1 MTEPNMPVT
10 EDELHALVDNELPA
24 DRRAA
29 VESWLE
35 THPDDA
41 ARVAAWRAI
50 GDALHTRYD
59 AVADEAIPARLE
71 LERLA
76 SRPRR
81 WMIGAAAAVLLAFA
95 AGGGIGWL
103 ARDASAAA
111 VATTSDPVDTMRD
124 QALAA
129 HRLYIGE
136 VRHAIEVRAEEN
148 HLLPWLSRRI
158 GMTLRAPDLS
168 RFDLKLLGGRLLPC
182 SEGGPAALLMYEN
195 EKGERVTL
203 YATQLKV
210 PRTSFRYQ
218 EADKFGAILW
228 VADNYGWVVSGPAG
242 DKPRLKGIAMAAIE
256 QGERR

>member
-10 EDELHALVDNELPA
+10 EDELHALVDNELPD

-29 VESWLE
+29 VETWLA

-41 ARVAAWRAI
+41 GRVAAWRAI
-50 GDALHTRYD
+50 GDAMHARYD
-59 AVADEAIPARLE
+59 AVADEAIPKRLE
-71 LERLA
+71 LDRLA
-76 SRPRR
+76 SQPRK
-81 WMIGAAAAVLLAFA
+81 WMIAAAAAILVAFA
-95 AGGGIGWL
+95 AGSGVGWF
-103 ARDASAAA
+103 ARDASAAVVTA
-111 VATTSDPVDTMRD
+111 ADPIETMREE
-124 QALAA
+124 AFAA

-168 RFDLKLLGGRLLPC
+168 KFDLKLLGGRLLPC
-182 SEGGPAALLMYEN
+182 IDGPAALLMYEN
-195 EKGERVTL
+195 AAGERVTL
-203 YATQLKV
+203 YATQLKA

-218 EADKFGAILW
+218 EAGKFASIHW
-228 VADNYGWVVSGPAG
+228 VAENYGWVVSGPA

-256 QGERR
+256 QSDRR

>member
-29 VESWLE
+29 VEDWLN

-41 ARVAAWRAI
+41 ARVAAWRSIAE
-50 GDALHTRYD
+50 AVHARYD
-59 AVADEAIPARLE
+59 AVADETIPKRLE

-95 AGGGIGWL
+95 AGGGVGWL
-103 ARDASAAA
+103 AHDASAAA
-111 VATTSDPVDTMRD
+111 VATEPDPVSAMREE
-124 QALAA
+124 ALAA

-136 VRHAIEVRAEEN
+136 VRHAIEVRAEET
-148 HLLPWLSRRI
+148 HLLPWLSKRI

-168 RFDLKLLGGRLLPC
+168 KFDLKLLGGRLLPC

-195 EKGERVTL
+195 EKGERLTL
-203 YATQLKV
+203 YATPLKA

-218 EADKFGAILW
+218 ETDKFGSILW

-242 DKPRLKGIAMAAIE
+242 DKPRLKGIAMASIE
-256 QGERR
+256 QAERR

>member
-29 VESWLE
+29 VENWLN

-41 ARVAAWRAI
+41 ARVAAWRAM
-50 GDALHTRYD
+50 GDALHARYD
-59 AVADEAIPARLE
+59 SVADEVIPARLE
-71 LERLA
+71 LDKLA
-76 SRPRR
+76 RRPGR

-95 AGGGIGWL
+95 AGGGIGWY
-103 ARDASAAA
+103 AHEASAATA
-111 VATTSDPVDTMRD
+111 IRAADPVNSMRD
-124 QALAA
+124 EAFAA

-136 VRHAIEVRAEEN
+136 VRHPIEVRAEEG

-158 GMTLRAPDLS
+158 GTTLRAPDLS
-168 RFDLKLLGGRLLPC
+168 KFDLKLLGGRLLPC
-182 SEGGPAALLMYEN
+182 SDGPAALLMYEN
-195 EKGERVTL
+195 AAGERVTL
-203 YATQLKV
+203 YATQLKA

-218 EADKFGAILW
+218 ENDKYGSVLW
-228 VADNYGWVVSGPAG
+228 VADNYGWVVSGPA

-256 QGERR
+256 QGDRR

>member
-29 VESWLE
+29 VENWIE
-35 THPDDA
+35 THPEDA
-41 ARVAAWRAI
+41 ARVAAWRTI
-50 GDALHTRYD
+50 GDSLHARYD
-59 AVADEAIPARLE
+59 AVADEAIPPSLE
-71 LERLA
+71 LDRLA
-76 SRPRR
+76 SRPRS
-81 WMIGAAAAVLLAFA
+81 WMIGVAAAVLLAFA
-95 AGGGIGWL
+95 AGGAIGWL
-103 ARDASAAA
+103 AHDASAAA
-111 VATTSDPVDTMRD
+111 VATAPDPVTSMREE
-124 QALAA
+124 ALAA

-136 VRHAIEVRAEEN
+136 VRHPIEVRAEEN

-158 GMTLRAPDLS
+158 GMTLRAPDLTK
-168 RFDLKLLGGRLLPC
+168 FDLKLLGGRLLPC
-182 SEGGPAALLMYEN
+182 VDGPAALLMYEN

-203 YATQLKV
+203 YATQLKA

-218 EADKFGAILW
+218 EADKFGAIFW

>member
-1 MTEPNMPVT
+1 MMTEPNMPVT

-29 VESWLE
+29 VENWLE

-50 GDALHTRYD
+50 GNAMHERYD
-59 AVADEAIPARLE
+59 AVADEVIPKRLE
-71 LERLA
+71 LEQLA
-76 SRPRR
+76 GRPRS

-95 AGGGIGWL
+95 AGGSVGWF
-103 ARDASAAA
+103 AHEAVAA
-111 VATTSDPVDTMRD
+111 VAPAADPVAAMREE
-124 QALAA
+124 AFAA

-168 RFDLKLLGGRLLPC
+168 KFDLKLLGGRLLP
-182 SEGGPAALLMYEN
+182 GIGAPAAQLMYESGS
-195 EKGERVTL
+195 GERVTL
-203 YATQLKV
+203 YATPLKAQ
-210 PRTSFRYQ
+210 RTSFRYE
-218 EADKFGAILW
+218 EADKFASIHW

-256 QGERR
+256 QSERR

>member
-50 GDALHTRYD
+50 GDSLHARYD
-59 AVADEAIPARLE
+59 AVADDAVP
-71 LERLA
+71 ERLDLDRLTR
-76 SRPRR
+76 RPRS
-81 WMIGAAAAVLLAFA
+81 WMIGVAAAVLLAFA
-95 AGGGIGWL
+95 AGAGVGWF
-103 ARDASAAA
+103 AREAAA
-111 VATTSDPVDTMRD
+111 EGTSQPDPVVAMLDE
-124 QALAA
+124 ALAA

-136 VRHAIEVRAEEN
+136 VRHPIEVRAEEN
-148 HLLPWLSRRI
+148 HLMPWLSRRI

-168 RFDLKLLGGRLLPC
+168 KFDLKLLGGRLLPC
-182 SEGGPAALLMYEN
+182 VDGPAALLMYEN

-203 YATQLKV
+203 YATQLNA

-218 EADKFGAILW
+218 EFDRFASVHW
-228 VADNYGWVVSGPAG
+228 VADNYGWVVTGPV
-242 DKPRLKGIAMAAIE
+242 DKPRLKGIAMAAVE

>member
-1 MTEPNMPVT
+1 MMTEPNMPVT

-24 DRRAA
+24 DRRTA
-29 VESWLE
+29 VENWLE

-50 GDALHTRYD
+50 GNAMHARYD
-59 AVADEAIPARLE
+59 AVADEVIPKRLE

-76 SRPRR
+76 GRPRN

-95 AGGGIGWL
+95 AGGGVGWF
-103 ARDASAAA
+103 AHEAAAA
-111 VATTSDPVDTMRD
+111 VAPATDPVAAMREE
-124 QALAA
+124 AFAA

-158 GMTLRAPDLS
+158 GMTLRAPELS
-168 RFDLKLLGGRLLPC
+168 KFDLKLLGGRLLP
-182 SEGGPAALLMYEN
+182 GIGAPAAQLMYEN
-195 EKGERVTL
+195 GAGERVTL
-203 YATQLKV
+203 YATPLKA

-218 EADKFGAILW
+218 EADKFASIHW

-256 QGERR
+256 QSERR

>member
-29 VESWLE
+29 VENWLE

-50 GDALHTRYD
+50 GDAMHARYD
-59 AVADEAIPARLE
+59 AVADEAIPKRLE
-71 LERLA
+71 LDQLA

-95 AGGGIGWL
+95 AGGGVGWF
-103 ARDASAAA
+103 AHEASAARSRPA
-111 VATTSDPVDTMRD
+111 ADPVDAMREE
-124 QALAA
+124 AFAA

-136 VRHAIEVRAEEN
+136 VRHPIEVRAEEN

-168 RFDLKLLGGRLLPC
+168 KFDLKLLGGRLLARHRRA
-182 SEGGPAALLMYEN
+182 GGAVDVR
-195 EKGERVTL
+195 ERS
-203 YATQLKV
+203 
-210 PRTSFRYQ
+210 RR
-218 EADKFGAILW
+218 
-228 VADNYGWVVSGPAG
+228 AG
-242 DKPRLKGIAMAAIE
+242 DAVRNAAEGAADLVPLSGGRQVRLDPLGGGQLRLGGLRPRRNKPRLKGIAMAAIE
-256 QGERR
+256 QSERR

>member
-50 GDALHTRYD
+50 GDAMHARYD
-59 AVADEAIPARLE
+59 AVADEAIPKRLE
-71 LERLA
+71 LDRLA
-76 SRPRR
+76 SRPQR

-95 AGGGIGWL
+95 AGGSVGWF
-103 ARDASAAA
+103 AHDASAA
-111 VATTSDPVDTMRD
+111 VATATDPVASMREE
-124 QALAA
+124 ALAA

-148 HLLPWLSRRI
+148 HLLPWLSKRI

-168 RFDLKLLGGRLLPC
+168 KFDLKLLGGRLLPC

-195 EKGERVTL
+195 AAGERVTL
-203 YATQLKV
+203 YATPLKA
-210 PRTSFRYQ
+210 PRSSFRYQ
-218 EADKFGAILW
+218 ETDKFASIQW
-228 VADNYGWVVSGPAG
+228 VAENYGWVISGPAG
-242 DKPRLKGIAMAAIE
+242 DKPRLKGIAMAAVE

>member
-29 VESWLE
+29 VENWLD
-35 THPDDA
+35 THPEDA
-41 ARVAAWRAI
+41 ARVASWRAI
-50 GDALHTRYD
+50 GDALHARYD
-59 AVADEAIPARLE
+59 RIADEAIPPALE
-71 LERLA
+71 LDRLA
-76 SRPRR
+76 KRPRS

-95 AGGGIGWL
+95 AGGGVGWL
-103 ARDASAAA
+103 AHDASAAA
-111 VATTSDPVDTMRD
+111 VANAPDPVSTMREE
-124 QALAA
+124 ALAA

-136 VRHAIEVRAEEN
+136 VRHAIEVRAEES
-148 HLLPWLSRRI
+148 HLLPWLSKRI

-168 RFDLKLLGGRLLPC
+168 KYELKLLGGRLLPC
-182 SEGGPAALLMYEN
+182 SDGGPAALLMYEN

-203 YATQLKV
+203 YATPLKA

-218 EADKFGAILW
+218 ETDKFGAILW
-228 VADNYGWVVSGPAG
+228 VADNYGWVISGPAG

>member
-29 VESWLE
+29 VEQWLE
-35 THPDDA
+35 THPDAA
-41 ARVAAWRAI
+41 ARVAAWRAM
-50 GDALHTRYD
+50 GDALHARYD

-71 LERLA
+71 LDRLA
-76 SRPRR
+76 RTPRR
-81 WMIGAAAAVLLAFA
+81 WMIGAAAAVLLAVA
-95 AGGGIGWL
+95 AGGAIGWF

-111 VATTSDPVDTMRD
+111 VATAPDPVTSMREE
-124 QALAA
+124 AFAA

-136 VRHAIEVRAEEN
+136 VRHPIEVRAEEA

-168 RFDLKLLGGRLLPC
+168 KFDLKLLGGRLLPC
-182 SEGGPAALLMYEN
+182 SDGPAALLMYET
-195 EKGERVTL
+195 EKGERVTV
-203 YATQLKV
+203 YATKLQA
-210 PRTSFRYQ
+210 PSTSFRYQ
-218 EADKFGAILW
+218 EADKYGSISW
-228 VADNYGWVVSGPAG
+228 VADNYGWVISGPA

-256 QGERR
+256 QGDRR

>member
-29 VESWLE
+29 VENWLE

-50 GDALHTRYD
+50 GHALHRRYD
-59 AVADEAIPARLE
+59 AVADEAMPARLE
-71 LERLA
+71 LDRLA
-76 SRPRR
+76 SRPRQ
-81 WMIGAAAAVLLAFA
+81 WMIAAAAAVLLAFA
-95 AGGGIGWL
+95 AGGGVGWY
-103 ARDASAAA
+103 ARDASAA
-111 VATTSDPVDTMRD
+111 VASETDPVSTMRD
-124 QALAA
+124 EALAA

-136 VRHAIEVRAEEN
+136 VRHPIEVRAEEN

-158 GMTLRAPDLS
+158 GITLRAPDLS
-168 RFDLKLLGGRLLPC
+168 KFDMKLLGGRLLPC
-182 SEGGPAALLMYEN
+182 VDGPAALLMYEN

-203 YATQLKV
+203 YATQLKA

-218 EADKFGAILW
+218 ESDKFASIHW
-228 VADNYGWVVSGPAG
+228 VADNYGWVITGPA
-242 DKPRLKGIAMAAIE
+242 DKPRLKGIAMAAVE